1 MKTEKQTLLE
11 DALGSLLY
19 KFFNGILTT
28 HESEE
33 SLVSMLWRAVKLY
46 RETGIFNTAIV
57 VCPPYSPDY
66 KSLDVGRISVTA
78 LRAIELYKF
87 LKIRLGQHISYS
99 SSVCFTLQLFNHEE
113 PLCAHIGAKEDD
125 VKRILSHNVSALS
138 RMIRKTGILPDSFK
152 ADLFVTEGNQEEWR
166 ELYRKSQVYVEGD
179 GYKGTEP
186 FLHPDTVYGLLGDW
200 YTKVLNTPDKTVHR
214 RMFLEQE
221 APVYLSTGPMLRK
234 KIHPGVIQIDV
245 GSNPELSRLNLWQP
259 EGEGDTPPS
268 LIRIK
273 NPSCLDP

>member
-1 MKTEKQTLLE
+1 MNTEKQKLLE
-11 DALGSLLY
+11 DPLGSLLY

-33 SLVSMLWRAVKLY
+33 SLISTLWRAVSLY
-46 RETGIFNTAIV
+46 REVGIFNTAIV
-57 VCPPYSPDY
+57 VCPPYAPDY

-87 LKIRLGQHISYS
+87 LKIKLGRHIRYS
-99 SSVCFTLQLFNHEE
+99 SSVSLTLQLFNHEE
-113 PLCAHIGAKEDD
+113 PLCAHIGAKEVD
-125 VKRILSHNVSALS
+125 VKRILSHNVLALS
-138 RMIRKTGILPDSFK
+138 RMIRKTGILPVSFG
-152 ADLFVTEGNQEEWR
+152 ADLFVTEGNQERWS
-166 ELYRKSQVYVEGD
+166 ELYSKARLYVEGN

-186 FLHPDTVYGLLGDW
+186 FLHPDTIYSLLGDW
-200 YTKVLNTPDKTVHR
+200 YTRILNTPDTAVHR

-221 APVYLSTGPMLRK
+221 APVYLGTGPMLRQ

-245 GSNPELSRLNLWQP
+245 GSNPELSRMNLWQP
-259 EGEGDTPPS
+259 EGEGGTPPS